1 MDKQPKIQFLV
12 RLTPEQKAW
21 VEEEAAKNFT
31 SQNSVIVRSVA
42 LAMMEQVGAAKK
54 RRSAAAE

>member
-1 MDKQPKIQFLV
+1 MDKQPKTQFLV

-42 LAMMEQVGAAKK
+42 AMMKRAIAAKSK
-54 RRSAAAE
+54 SVAAAE